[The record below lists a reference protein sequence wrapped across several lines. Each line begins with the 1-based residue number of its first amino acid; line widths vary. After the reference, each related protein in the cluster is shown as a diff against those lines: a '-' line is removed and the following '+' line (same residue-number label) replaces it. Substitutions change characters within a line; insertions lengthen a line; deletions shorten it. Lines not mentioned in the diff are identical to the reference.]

1 MFFFVPRSLITNP
14 VQIMFVLEQ
23 SRGSV
28 RTAFLTSLM
37 VEIYEGFY
45 SGFTL

>member
-14 VQIMFVLEQ
+14 VQIMSLLEQ

-37 VEIYEGFY
+37 VEISERFY
-45 SGFTL
+45 SGFAL